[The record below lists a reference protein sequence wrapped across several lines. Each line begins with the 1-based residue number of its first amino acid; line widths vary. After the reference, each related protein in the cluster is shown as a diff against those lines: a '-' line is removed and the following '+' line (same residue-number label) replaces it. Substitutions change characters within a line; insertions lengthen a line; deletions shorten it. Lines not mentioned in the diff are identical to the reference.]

1 MLFFLSHLSAHTRP
15 TPYPRGFLARTRPFR
30 RISVPG
36 LRGPCARSRMPLCP
50 LTGLPQPRPVVA
62 AWGGASVSS
71 LLDAVLLHECSSVW
85 FLCGPTGPHQ
95 PLSAPACFH
104 FACCAVL
111 SSRLRPSVVSSLLG
125 TAGPAPPPLQ
135 PLRQVWRPG
144 PLSSRGASG
153 VLGPG
158 CARPE
163 LPLCPQGTAWSLLS
177 TRMART
183 PRRGERARR
192 PSPAPPGGATSSSF
206 PAGRRSARR
215 PRKPWRWAWTPPS
228 PAPGPQQGAGA
239 DLRPEH
245 WGSH

>member
-163 LPLCPQGTAWSLLS
+163 LPLCVPRAQRGACCPREW
-177 TRMART
+177 RG
-183 PRRGERARR
+183 RRGGERGQGGRARLPQEVRHHPHFR
-192 PSPAPPGGATSSSF
+192 PEGEVRGGQGSPGGGLGPHPAPP
-206 PAGRRSARR
+206 PALSRE
-215 PRKPWRWAWTPPS
+215 PV
-228 PAPGPQQGAGA
+228 QI
-239 DLRPEH
+239 
-245 WGSH
+245 